1 MFSVSSITMIVVIAF
16 LIVCKKLYEVV
27 KHYQRPPHFPPGPSQ
42 VQIEIEIQFYC
53 FISYNHSNPEQE
65 KWRNLRINHFLGAYL
80 GKYTF
85 TSKNIS
91 QQKRFTHASH
101 LQVYGRY
108 IWPTIR
114 VIPRTKTNCNR
125 VWCKAI
131 EGYLQ
136 TRLRKQF
143 LEDRYK
149 SIVINF
155 VL

>member
-1 MFSVSSITMIVVIAF
+1 M
-16 LIVCKKLYEVV
+16 LHKL
-27 KHYQRPPHFPPGPSQ
+27 QCT
-42 VQIEIEIQFYC
+42 QF
-53 FISYNHSNPEQE
+53 NHSNPEQE

-114 VIPRTKTNCNR
+114 VISRTKTNCNR

-136 TRLRKQF
+136 TRLRKHF

-149 SIVINF
+149 SLGLFLLIAYSSFYQYHNIIYRSRHGHHSNHFMSLNMV
-155 VL
+155 VQMEVKEGLY